1 MECKIGDDDAGGI
14 ILAFDGEMIRVE
26 EVETGWLT
34 VGEARLAADILR
46 VMADHM
52 EASYNGD

>member
-26 EVETGWLT
+26 AVDTGWLT
-34 VGEARLAADILR
+34 VGEAQLAADLLR
-46 VMADHM
+46 LMAQHM
-52 EASYNGD
+52 EATINGH